1 MNPRLVSF
9 HHEDNCVSYS
19 LISVTSVFCQKVNIN
34 CFYLIEQR
42 LKIRPVA
49 HDSDLDVENLRKYI
63 KGKQEMKISTM
74 IKIARA
80 LEVEIGEL
88 FEGIK

>member
-1 MNPRLVSF
+1 MENTQNSRVRKSEIPVEVINFGIR
-9 HHEDNCVSYS
+9 
-19 LISVTSVFCQKVNIN
+19 ISEIIKEKGLKV
-34 CFYLIEQR
+34 
-42 LKIRPVA
+42 KHVA

-74 IKIARA
+74 LKIARA

>member
-1 MNPRLVSF
+1 M
-9 HHEDNCVSYS
+9 SYG
-19 LISVTSVFCQKVNIN
+19 LISETSVFCQKVNTN
-34 CFYLIEQR
+34 CFYLFEQR
-42 LKIRPVA
+42 LKIRPLA
-49 HDSDLDVENLRKYI
+49 HDLDLDVKTLRKNI

-88 FEGIK
+88 FEGMTIK

>member
-1 MNPRLVSF
+1 MENTQNSRVRKSEIPIEVINFGIR
-9 HHEDNCVSYS
+9 
-19 LISVTSVFCQKVNIN
+19 ISEIIKEKGLKV
-34 CFYLIEQR
+34 
-42 LKIRPVA
+42 KHVA

-74 IKIARA
+74 LKIARA

-88 FEGIK
+88 FEGIR

>member
-1 MNPRLVSF
+1 MENTQNSRVRKSEIPIEVINFGIR
-9 HHEDNCVSYS
+9 
-19 LISVTSVFCQKVNIN
+19 ISEIIKEKGLKV
-34 CFYLIEQR
+34 
-42 LKIRPVA
+42 KHVA

-63 KGKQEMKISTM
+63 KGRQEMKISTM

-88 FEGIK
+88 FEGIR

>member
-1 MNPRLVSF
+1 MENTQNTRVRKSEIPVEVIDFGIR
-9 HHEDNCVSYS
+9 
-19 LISVTSVFCQKVNIN
+19 ISEIIKEKGLKV
-34 CFYLIEQR
+34 
-42 LKIRPVA
+42 KHVA

-74 IKIARA
+74 LKIARA
-80 LEVEIGEL
+80 LDVEVGVL

>member
-1 MNPRLVSF
+1 MENTQNSRVRKSEIPVEVINFGIR
-9 HHEDNCVSYS
+9 
-19 LISVTSVFCQKVNIN
+19 ISEIIKEKGLKV
-34 CFYLIEQR
+34 
-42 LKIRPVA
+42 KHVA

-74 IKIARA
+74 LKIARA

-88 FEGIK
+88 FEGIR

>member
-1 MNPRLVSF
+1 MCFKVLLVKHPCF
-9 HHEDNCVSYS
+9 VKK
-19 LISVTSVFCQKVNIN
+19 LILTVFTSSNKG
-34 CFYLIEQR
+34 
-42 LKIRPVA
+42 LKLRHVA

>member
-1 MNPRLVSF
+1 MENTQNSRVRKSEIPVEVINFGIR
-9 HHEDNCVSYS
+9 
-19 LISVTSVFCQKVNIN
+19 ISEIIKEKGLKV
-34 CFYLIEQR
+34 
-42 LKIRPVA
+42 KHVA

-88 FEGIK
+88 FEGIR